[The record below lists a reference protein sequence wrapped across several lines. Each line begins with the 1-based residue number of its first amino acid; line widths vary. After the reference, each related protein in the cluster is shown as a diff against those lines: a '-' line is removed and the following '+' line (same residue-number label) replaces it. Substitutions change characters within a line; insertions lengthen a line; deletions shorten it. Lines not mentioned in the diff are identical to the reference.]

1 MHYGTYVLDGLALF
15 FKRFFLLAAL
25 LVLVLSGEFAP
36 RLRTGVVEYYALVLF
51 ALCGMLFAA
60 SAADFSLLFVSLELI
75 TLSFYVLTSF
85 QRSRLPSLEAGIKY
99 LILGALSTAFTVF
112 GIALVY
118 GMSGTMAF
126 DELAKKSVDSGEA
139 EGRLGRLVAVSND

>member
-1 MHYGTYVLDGLALF
+1 LIGLGAIFIYSLCAFRLGPIQYAFYGTYVLDGLALF

-85 QRSRLPSLEAGIKY
+85 QRRQLQSLEAGVKY
-99 LILGALSTAFTVF
+99 LILGAL
-112 GIALVY
+112 
-118 GMSGTMAF
+118 
-126 DELAKKSVDSGEA
+126 
-139 EGRLGRLVAVSND
+139 